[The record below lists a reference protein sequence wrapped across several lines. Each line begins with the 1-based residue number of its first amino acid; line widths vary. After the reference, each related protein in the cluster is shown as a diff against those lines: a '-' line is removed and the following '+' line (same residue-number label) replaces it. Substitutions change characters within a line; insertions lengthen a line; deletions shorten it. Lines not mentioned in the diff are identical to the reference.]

1 MRWNAS
7 VNYSGRPW
15 SRTLTRDD
23 TVTEEHQR
31 VVGDLAAY
39 VLDSLEAE
47 ERASVERHVGHCA
60 TCPRLIA
67 EYRAVVGALPVGL
80 PPVPPPRA
88 AWSTIRAAARHQGRP
103 PRRWTRAAAWPAVA
117 ALVASLV
124 VWNVALHRDLARR
137 SPGPAPGPDV
147 EALSRRPGRLV
158 IFAGTGT
165 PGANARLFVAV
176 DGGGHLAASGLG
188 VLPRER
194 IYQLWFVRSSAPAVS
209 GSTFGVDASGRAWAK
224 VAVPAPFD
232 DVRAIMVTEEPAPGS
247 AAPTGRHLLDALPWR

>member
-1 MRWNAS
+1 M
-7 VNYSGRPW
+7 
-15 SRTLTRDD
+15 RDD
-23 TVTEEHQR
+23 AVTEEHQR

-39 VLDSLEAE
+39 VLDSLQAD
-47 ERASVERHVGHCA
+47 ERASVERHVGSCA
-60 TCPRLIA
+60 TCAQLIA

-80 PPVPPPRA
+80 APVPPPPA
-88 AWSTIRAAARHQGRP
+88 AWPAIRAAVRRQRP
-103 PRRWTRAAAWPAVA
+103 RPRRWTRAAAWPAVA
-117 ALVASLV
+117 ALAASLV
-124 VWNVALHRDLARR
+124 VWNVMLHRELTRR
-137 SPGPAPGPDV
+137 SPGPAPGPEV

-158 IFAGTGT
+158 ILAGTGV

-176 DGGGHLAASGLG
+176 DGGGHLAVSGLG

-194 IYQLWFVRSSAPAVS
+194 VYQLWFVRSAAPAVS
-209 GSTFGVDASGRAWAK
+209 GGIFGVDASGRAWAK